1 MKTRI
6 TIAALLTSAVAGLGP
21 AASLAA
27 GADPVSTLQTDLASL
42 QTAVSTAH
50 DTLVADL
57 TKIQTDATSLQGTTD
72 KAAARATL
80 RADLQQLRSDRHS
93 LVPAVQS
100 ARQLVIADLKAVKA
114 ANVDPSTVKPLV
126 KDAVKSDRAAVREVR
141 QAARQAA
148 RAVLLLAHSFRH

>member
-27 GADPVSTLQTDLASL
+27 GTDPVSTLQTDLTSL

-50 DTLVADL
+50 DTLVADF

-80 RADLQQLRSDRHS
+80 RADLQQLRSDRRS

-114 ANVDPSTVKPLV
+114 ANVDPGTVKPLV
-126 KDAVKSDRAAVREVR
+126 KDAVRSDRAAVREVR

-148 RAVLLLAHSFRH
+148 RAVLLLAHGFRR

>member
-1 MKTRI
+1 MRHCSRRR
-6 TIAALLTSAVAGLGP
+6 LRDSARRRR
-21 AASLAA
+21 SLRR
-27 GADPVSTLQTDLASL
+27 ADPVSTLQTDLASL

-80 RADLQQLRSDRHS
+80 RADLQQFRSDRHS

-100 ARQLVIADLKAVKA
+100 ARQLVIADLKAAKA
-114 ANVDPSTVKPLV
+114 ANVDPSTVKPLREG
-126 KDAVKSDRAAVREVR
+126 RASSPTGPRVREVR

-148 RAVLLLAHSFRH
+148 HAVLLLARSFARH